1 MNVNNKPKP
10 FPRGR
15 PMDNRGRRSC
25 YKINWNNLRVGAE
38 VHIKINTKDKQVVVR
53 RRHSYSASA
62 INFGMVV
69 SCSILQK
76 PGYMTIRRI
85 K

>member
-1 MNVNNKPKP
+1 MKVKK

-15 PMDNRGRRSC
+15 PLMDKRGRTSPF
-25 YKINWNNLRVGAE
+25 KIDWNNFLVGQDIY
-38 VHIKINTKDKQVVVR
+38 VPMNTKDKKVVVR

-62 INFGMVV
+62 NGYGMTV

-76 PGYMTIRRI
+76 AGYMTIRRI